1 MNLPNIY
8 ANTPIALVSA
18 KSVAQ
23 FPVNTFLENL
33 AIASD
38 GSIFITNHEVGE
50 VIKLGINGELSTY
63 TKLEG
68 KVTGIA
74 LISEDRLIVN
84 GWDSEGIPFVAI
96 LQDGS
101 LESFQTIPDGM
112 FPNGITRLDS
122 NTFLMADSYRGVI
135 WSVDVEKLSVEIWLE
150 HPLLARN
157 DSSSSFPAVNGLKI
171 FDHVLYASNT
181 QRMLMLRIPLN
192 TNLQPL
198 EPEIYLENTNIDDFA
213 FDFEG
218 NLYGATHVYNS
229 VIRIDKNKQTTIIAH
244 VTGCTAVAFYG
255 TGLYVVNNGG
265 MFLPPETG
273 VEPSQLVHLEVGVKG
288 MS

>member
-8 ANTPIALVSA
+8 ANTPIALVPA

-33 AIASD
+33 EIASD
-38 GSIFITNHEVGE
+38 GSIFITNHEVGK
-50 VIKLGINGELSTY
+50 VVKLGINGELSIY
-63 TKLEG
+63 AKLEG

-112 FPNGITRLDS
+112 FPNGITRLES

-150 HPLLARN
+150 HPLLASD
-157 DSSSSFPAVNGLKI
+157 DSSSSFHAVNGLKI

-198 EPEIYLENTNIDDFA
+198 EPEIYLEN
-213 FDFEG
+213 
-218 NLYGATHVYNS
+218 
-229 VIRIDKNKQTTIIAH
+229 
-244 VTGCTAVAFYG
+244 AVS
-255 TGLYVVNNGG
+255 
-265 MFLPPETG
+265 P
-273 VEPSQLVHLEVGVKG
+273 
-288 MS
+288 

>member
-8 ANTPIALVSA
+8 ANTPIALVPA

-50 VIKLGINGELSTY
+50 VVKLGINGELSIY
-63 TKLEG
+63 AKLEG

-150 HPLLARN
+150 HPLLARD

-213 FDFEG
+213 FDLEG

-273 VEPSQLVHLEVGVKG
+273 VEPSQLVRLEVGVKG
-288 MS
+288 VS